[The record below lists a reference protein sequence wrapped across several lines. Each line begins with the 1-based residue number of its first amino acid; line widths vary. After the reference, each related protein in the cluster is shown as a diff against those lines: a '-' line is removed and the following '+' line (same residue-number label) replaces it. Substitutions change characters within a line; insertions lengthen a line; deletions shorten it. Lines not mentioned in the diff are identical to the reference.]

1 MAARYVLAGTA
12 FDVAEVTTA
21 DGGSLDRLF
30 GALADPTRRLLLQ
43 RLVEHGPQSATRL
56 AEGSTLT
63 RQGVTKHIQAL
74 EVAGLVSAQR
84 VGREVRYRATTA
96 QLASAVSWLLD
107 AGSGWDRRVD
117 RLRKHAG
124 G

>member
-1 MAARYVLAGTA
+1 MAARRVRIGN
-12 FDVAEVTTA
+12 VAPVTTA

-56 AEGSTLT
+56 AEGGTLT

-74 EVAGLVSAQR
+74 ETAGLVSAQR
-84 VGREVRYRATTA
+84 VGREVQYRATTA
-96 QLASAVSWLLD
+96 QLASAVTWLLD

-117 RLRKHAG
+117 RLRKHATG
-124 G
+124 